1 MIQKLS
7 DSSPNDVMDYV
18 HNLLKVILFLQDS
31 ETYSSKLAERTAE
44 GIWNRTF
51 SFDVTAIS
59 GINFC
64 QSNGF
69 YPYPLGDAHGSFG
82 INQIQTIQTATFGR
96 FSTSLKD
103 SDRATVAIRN
113 RLT

>member
-1 MIQKLS
+1 
-7 DSSPNDVMDYV
+7 MDYV